1 MKKLLFG
8 SVLLAIVVIVHLIL
22 KAGPLQILQPA
33 QPLVVR
39 VLLET
44 KEAKNGVLWTL
55 SSDEG
60 FVVSDPYDTARHQTV
75 EAHEVVIGLKRN
87 NILTVNNRRL
97 LVNRVRVEST
107 NGLLRVNGHAYKGC
121 FYIIKQ
127 DEKILLINAIELE
140 EYVESGLR
148 WELVPSWPD
157 AALEAG
163 AVAYRTYV
171 SRLIQD
177 GYRRFGKNKEGRWYD
192 IGCTWMTQCY
202 RGVHSHASIHEAVR
216 KTRGQVLTYHGEPIS
231 ALYGAACGG
240 IIPAKRYDVNRSQ
253 TPYLARTYRCSH
265 CKPCKYYQWSA
276 RFMLSELSQK
286 LQGFFPRHP
295 RMTDIKI
302 AERDASGFV
311 KKISF
316 YVNHAWITVPTAK
329 VIAAI
334 PQLKSST
341 FSLSKTRHNVTFK
354 GSGFGHQLGFCQWG
368 AYGLSK
374 QGWNYRKIL
383 KFYYP
388 GTTIMKFEDVAKPE
402 PKTQTQAEPMVAQA
416 E

>member
-8 SVLLAIVVIVHLIL
+8 SMLLAIVIIVHLIL
-22 KAGPLQILQPA
+22 TAGPMQRIESRE
-33 QPLVVR
+33 PLVVR

-44 KEAKNGVLWTL
+44 KEAQNGVLWKLTC
-55 SSDEG
+55 DEG
-60 FVVSDPYDTARHQTV
+60 FVISDPYDTARHQTV
-75 EAHEVVIGLKRN
+75 EANEVTVGLKRN
-87 NILTVNNRRL
+87 AILTVNNRRL
-97 LVNRVRVEST
+97 LVNRVRIEPT
-107 NGLLRVNGHAYKGC
+107 KGLLHVNGHAYKGC

-127 DEKILLINAIELE
+127 DEKVLLINAIELE

-148 WELVPSWPD
+148 WELVPSWPA

-177 GYRRFGKNKEGRWYD
+177 GYKRFGKNKEARWYD

-202 RGVHSHASIHEAVR
+202 RGVHHHESIHAAVR
-216 KTRGQVLTYHGEPIS
+216 NTRGQVLTHNGQPIS

-240 IIPAKRYDVNRSQ
+240 IIPSCRHDVDRVRM
-253 TPYLARTYRCSH
+253 PYLARTYRCTH
-265 CKPCKYYQWSA
+265 CKPCKYYRWSV
-276 RFMLSELSQK
+276 RFTFAELSQK
-286 LQGFFPRHP
+286 LQGVLSRHP
-295 RMTDIKI
+295 RITDIKI
-302 AERDASGFV
+302 ADRDSSGYV
-311 KKISF
+311 KKLGF
-316 YVNHAWITVPTAK
+316 YVNHTWVTVPTAK
-329 VIAAI
+329 VVGII

-374 QGWNYRKIL
+374 QGWNYRRIL

-388 GTTIMKFEDVAKPE
+388 GSTIMKFDDATKPAIDMQAK
-402 PKTQTQAEPMVAQA
+402 AEPMVAPA